1 VGVFAQAERRFE
13 DPHTRH
19 GRSGVRESVARRH
32 FCPTEKAMLSPD
44 DHRQIGQKLDLFHFQ
59 EEAPGMVFWHPR
71 GYAMLSSLR
80 AALARVAARD
90 GFEEVLTPQIL
101 RQPVWDMSGHSAHY
115 RDAMF
120 AIDDSEQP
128 AFAKPVSCPGHL
140 EIFRRRAASY
150 RDLPLRYAEFG
161 LVHRNEPSGTLH
173 GLFRLR
179 QFTQD
184 DGHVFC
190 LRAQLEAEVAR
201 FCRSLQRCYAALGF
215 ERVEVAFATR
225 PESRAG
231 SDADW
236 DEAEA
241 RLSAAAAQA
250 GLSPRHAPGA
260 GAFYGPK
267 LEFSLSDSA
276 GRSWQCGTIQLDLV
290 LPERFGVSYVEPDGG
305 KQRPAMLHRA
315 VLGSLERFLGVLLE
329 HHEGRL
335 PAWLAPEQ
343 AVVLPVSEGQ
353 ADAAREAAS
362 EIAAAGVRVRIDG
375 REESLSR
382 RVLDAHGRAVPFLVV
397 VGERERR
404 GGLLTLRAG
413 KEQRALA
420 RAEAVSELSRAVAAP
435 L

>member
-1 VGVFAQAERRFE
+1 
-13 DPHTRH
+13 
-19 GRSGVRESVARRH
+19 
-32 FCPTEKAMLSPD
+32 MLPAD

-71 GYAMLSSLR
+71 GLAMLKALR
-80 AALARVAARD
+80 AALARVANQD

-101 RQPVWDMSGHSAHY
+101 RQRVWDMSGHSAHY

-120 AIDDSEQP
+120 AIADDEQP

-190 LRAQLEAEVAR
+190 ERGQLEAEVAR
-201 FCRSLQRCYAALGF
+201 FCVSLKRCYTALGF
-215 ERVEVAFATR
+215 EQVNVAFATR

-236 DEAEA
+236 DEAESRLA
-241 RLSAAAAQA
+241 RAAAQA
-250 GLSPRHAPGA
+250 GLEPVLAPAG

-267 LEFSLSDSA
+267 LEFSLQDSA
-276 GRSWQCGTIQLDLV
+276 GRRWQCGTIQLDLV
-290 LPERFGVSYVEPDGG
+290 LPERFDVSYVEASGARE
-305 KQRPAMLHRA
+305 RPAMLHRA

-329 HHEGRL
+329 HHHGRV

-343 AVVLPVSEGQ
+343 VVVLPVAEAQ
-353 ADAAREAAS
+353 HEAARATAS
-362 EIAAAGVRVRIDG
+362 ALSSQGVRVRLDA
-375 REESLSR
+375 RAESLAR
-382 RVLDAHGRAVPFLVV
+382 RVLEAHERATPIVV
-397 VGERERR
+397 VLGERE
-404 GGLLTLRAG
+404 LRADQLALRAFDR
-413 KEQRALA
+413 QRVLP
-420 RAEAVSELSRAVAAP
+420 RAEAQAEIMAAVNAP
-435 L
+435 I